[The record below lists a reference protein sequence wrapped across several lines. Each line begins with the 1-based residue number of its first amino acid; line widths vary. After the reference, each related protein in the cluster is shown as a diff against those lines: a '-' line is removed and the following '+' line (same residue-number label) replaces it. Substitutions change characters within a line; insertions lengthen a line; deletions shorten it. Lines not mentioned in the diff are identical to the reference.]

1 MSTNNLDP
9 EDDTQELI
17 NNQANFLKD
26 SKSNFADADDDK
38 KEEDKGL
45 DDAYLIELLG
55 RLTMIKNELDY
66 NRVTNY
72 IWLVLTI
79 GMAAVI

>member
-1 MSTNNLDP
+1 MSARNVED
-9 EDDTQELI
+9 EDDTQELMK
-17 NNQANFLKD
+17 QSNFLKD
-26 SKSNFADADDDK
+26 SKAQFEEGEDIN
-38 KEEDKGL
+38 KEEDQSI
-45 DDAYLIELLG
+45 DDAYLIELLS

-72 IWLVLTI
+72 IWLVLAI